1 MTKIILI
8 GAGGHSKVIQDMIA
22 VQQNYELY
30 AVLDDAF
37 EQMEMKDG
45 IIQAHTSFLDEL
57 DMEEYKFCIAIGHN
71 ATRKR
76 LFEHFSIPI
85 GQYAT
90 IIHHSAVVSATAS
103 IGYGT
108 VILPNAVIN
117 ANAVIGDHGIINTNA
132 VVEHDNEL
140 ADYVHISPSA
150 TLSGTVTVEEGAH
163 IGTNATVIP
172 QQLIGKWTTIGAG
185 AVVIN
190 HIKDYATAVGIPAKI
205 IRRGGVFSAKGRKD
219 FSLSTTYERK

>member
-1 MTKIILI
+1 M
-8 GAGGHSKVIQDMIA
+8 D
-22 VQQNYELY
+22 
-30 AVLDDAF
+30 
-37 EQMEMKDG
+37 
-45 IIQAHTSFLDEL
+45 
-57 DMEEYKFCIAIGHN
+57 EYKFCIAIGHN

-76 LFEHFSIPI
+76 LFEHFSLPI

-150 TLSGTVTVEEGAH
+150 TLSGTDR
-163 IGTNATVIP
+163 
-172 QQLIGKWTTIGAG
+172 KS
-185 AVVIN
+185 VV
-190 HIKDYATAVGIPAKI
+190 
-205 IRRGGVFSAKGRKD
+205 
-219 FSLSTTYERK
+219 